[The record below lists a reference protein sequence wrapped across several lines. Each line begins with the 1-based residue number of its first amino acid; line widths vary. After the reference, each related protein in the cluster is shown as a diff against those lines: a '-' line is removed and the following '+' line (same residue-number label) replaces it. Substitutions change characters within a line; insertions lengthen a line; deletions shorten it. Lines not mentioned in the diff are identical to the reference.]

1 MNIQFWPLDKNGKED
16 KDWPAGKTVGTMVGE
31 FRKGDV
37 VTLQPFQEKE
47 GRRLIENGDF
57 REVQDAAAAP
67 AAKPA
72 PEVADQETLEEQL
85 DPKQKSKK

>member
-16 KDWPAGKTVGTMVGE
+16 KDWPAKKTVGTMVGE
-31 FRKGDV
+31 FRKGEV
-37 VTLQPFQEKE
+37 VTLQPHQEKE

-67 AAKPA
+67 AAKAA
-72 PEVADQETLEEQL
+72 PEVVEQDSIEEQVA
-85 DPKQKSKK
+85 DSKKSKK